1 MEVHEKK
8 YEELDDEHRNEILS
22 RYLTMK
28 NKLSFQYF
36 KDEIDGLRQER
47 DNAALVMQD

>member
-1 MEVHEKK
+1 MNVHKK
-8 YEELDDEHRNEILS
+8 KGADLNDGQKDGILS

-36 KDEIDGLRQER
+36 NDELKGLEQER
-47 DNAALVMQD
+47 DDAALVL

>member
-1 MEVHEKK
+1 VHQPKNED
-8 YEELDDEHRNEILS
+8 LNDGQRNEILD

-36 KDEIDGLRQER
+36 KGELDGMRQEKE
-47 DNAALVMQD
+47 NAALVL